1 MGMPCV
7 TTQKRLRARE
17 GMTLPI
23 QIPPPRSSPHNQAKA
38 EFSTPRG
45 QVLSATRNF
54 SKRQESKLEAS
65 LSASV
70 FTSVMA

>member
-7 TTQKRLRARE
+7 TTQKRLHERE

-23 QIPPPRSSPHNQAKA
+23 QIPPPSPHNQAKA
-38 EFSTPRG
+38 EFSTTRD
-45 QVLSATRNF
+45 QVLSANRNF
-54 SKRQESKLEAS
+54 SKRQESRLKAY

>member
-7 TTQKRLRARE
+7 TTQKRLHERE

-23 QIPPPRSSPHNQAKA
+23 QIPPPSPQNQAKA
-38 EFSTPRG
+38 EFSTPRD

-54 SKRQESKLEAS
+54 SKRQESRLEAY